1 MSKIYSLSVGGK
13 HLATVIEKISLGQ
26 TLSSFETALSESLN
40 SSIKIKSVVR
50 FNLTDN
56 HYQGSVIDVSVN
68 DGAGCV
74 VVDIVE
80 TKIY

>member
-1 MSKIYSLSVGGK
+1 MSKIYSLSADGE
-13 HLATVIEKISLGQ
+13 HLATVIEKTSLGQ

-56 HYQGSVIDVSVN
+56 HHEGSVIEVSVN
-68 DGAGCV
+68 DHINHTEI
-74 VVDIVE
+74 DIVE